1 METYKP
7 QLSSSAFDCIPGMS
21 GASSSTSLIDSPATS
36 AIFTPNTPN
45 MHQVQPGNS
54 SGSLAIGY
62 QTHTGETRTPTS
74 KLSVS
79 LLPTTSPGK
88 WPCPASSARRSLFL
102 GLDKKA
108 APREEHVKEPDET
121 VEVHQEESDGT
132 VEAP

>member
-62 QTHTGETRTPTS
+62 QTHTGEVCS
-74 KLSVS
+74 CLN
-79 LLPTTSPGK
+79 LPSTM
-88 WPCPASSARRSLFL
+88 LFVRF
-102 GLDKKA
+102 DC
-108 APREEHVKEPDET
+108 
-121 VEVHQEESDGT
+121 Q
-132 VEAP
+132 